1 MSQRLLRS
9 LSILAIGALTAC
21 NGSSTTT
28 ITPGGLNFGAATVVV
43 GIGDSLTAGYQSN
56 GFNGDPAATSPL
68 SAYPGGVVPPGQE
81 NGFFAL
87 FYEQATGTSAAAMAN
102 SGTSVLPLV
111 RAPGLGTQ
119 VVLNATSLLAGT
131 HSGCDAFNTAAYS
144 STAWT
149 TTRLNATGAVTDLGV
164 PGITMHE
171 AVAMHAPLTGP
182 PTGANCGFVTIPGDP
197 TSGALQSLVN
207 GESLT
212 FYPVLGNFQNALGP
226 NLTEL
231 NAALALKP
239 GLVTVW
245 LGANDL
251 LKFTFSAGQS
261 PASETPAQMAADL
274 TQIVTSL
281 KASGA
286 KVLVA
291 DLPNVLQTPQ
301 FFPQPKISAD
311 LQALGVP
318 AALANAIVTNFL
330 GAPPYNIGAGG
341 YLTESGFLTL
351 ITQLQT
357 GQTLNLNGAAGI
369 GSYYLPDAFAAQ
381 VAALNTAYNQA
392 IDGVAASNGV
402 PLVPITATFNTI
414 NATGVTLGP
423 GQTATLRFGGGLLSW
438 DGLHPSNL
446 GYAVIANAFI
456 AAADGPPYNLTIPP
470 LTNAQIGAIAA
481 ADPYDPF
488 VIKALNPASPFPLP

>member
-21 NGSSTTT
+21 NGSPTTT
-28 ITPGGLNFGAATVVV
+28 ITPGGLNFPAGTVVV
-43 GIGDSLTAGYQSN
+43 GVGDSLTAGYQSN
-56 GFNGDPAATSPL
+56 GFNGDPTATSPL
-68 SAYPGGVVPPGQE
+68 SAYPGGAVPPGQQ

-111 RAPGLGTQ
+111 KAPGLGSQ
-119 VVLNATSLLAGT
+119 LVLNATSLLAGT

-144 STAWT
+144 STAWA
-149 TTRLNATGAVTDLGV
+149 TTRLNPTGPVTDLGV

-212 FYPVLGNFQNALGP
+212 FFPVLGNFQGALGA

-239 GLVTVW
+239 GIATVW

-261 PASETPAQMAADL
+261 PASETPAQACQW
-274 TQIVTSL
+274 TRWTWRT
-281 KASGA
+281 
-286 KVLVA
+286 VL
-291 DLPNVLQTPQ
+291 P
-301 FFPQPKISAD
+301 
-311 LQALGVP
+311 
-318 AALANAIVTNFL
+318 
-330 GAPPYNIGAGG
+330 GAGQH
-341 YLTESGFLTL
+341 ERVRHRH
-351 ITQLQT
+351 
-357 GQTLNLNGAAGI
+357 
-369 GSYYLPDAFAAQ
+369 PD
-381 VAALNTAYNQA
+381 
-392 IDGVAASNGV
+392 
-402 PLVPITATFNTI
+402 LV
-414 NATGVTLGP
+414 
-423 GQTATLRFGGGLLSW
+423 
-438 DGLHPSNL
+438 
-446 GYAVIANAFI
+446 
-456 AAADGPPYNLTIPP
+456 
-470 LTNAQIGAIAA
+470 
-481 ADPYDPF
+481 
-488 VIKALNPASPFPLP
+488 